1 MHVLRTEIARFALAV
16 LVWQLV
22 VLLVLPT
29 ALCCAAASTGTGASP
44 VCPMHHKEGDACPM
58 HASPRSSAAN
68 RPSLGCS
75 FSDQTLLALLGPMA
89 ILPSPTPIADL
100 PQSVQII
107 ETRPVNVQA
116 LAVTPAA
123 PPPRS

>member
-1 MHVLRTEIARFALAV
+1 MFRTRIARFALPV
-16 LVWQLV
+16 LAWQLA

-29 ALCCAAASTGTGASP
+29 ALCCAAAAADAGASP

-68 RPSLGCS
+68 GPRLGCS
-75 FSDQTLLALLGPMA
+75 FSDQAFLALLGPIG
-89 ILPSPTPIADL
+89 ILPSPALIGEPTP
-100 PQSVQII
+100 SVQVV

-116 LAVTPAA
+116 LAPTPVA
-123 PPPRS
+123 PPPRA